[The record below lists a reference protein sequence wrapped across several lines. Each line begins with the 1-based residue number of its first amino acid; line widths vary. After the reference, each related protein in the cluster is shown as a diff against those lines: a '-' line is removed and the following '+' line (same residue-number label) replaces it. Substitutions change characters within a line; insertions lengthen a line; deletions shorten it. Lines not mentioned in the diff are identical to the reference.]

1 MGFLCGGDIYTYKL
15 ILDYLSCICLMRII
29 LIKYVWVLQIVLRS
43 ADVLKQI
50 ESAFTMARLGT
61 LWLGFL

>member
-1 MGFLCGGDIYTYKL
+1 
-15 ILDYLSCICLMRII
+15 MRII